1 MADVALCVY
10 IYNTFE
16 AYALKSLR
24 TIFCLVNRQTISARL
39 QLGVFTSFHP
49 AKGSKRSSHWCTS
62 FFHFPSSSSLFPF
75 SVFLSFMA
83 LRLKGTKKG
92 SDTLNAWLA
101 LVFKAKTSP
110 EFVSALICK
119 LEIYHQRRVGWLDFF
134 GLKFRSLYHWY
145 YSIFTMI
152 SSGKVSRAA
161 VL

>member
-83 LRLKGTKKG
+83 LVSKTKRYKKG
-92 SDTLNAWLA
+92 FRHFECMTGFSFQNQDKPRA
-101 LVFKAKTSP
+101 LHL
-110 EFVSALICK
+110 FVN
-119 LEIYHQRRVGWLDFF
+119 
-134 GLKFRSLYHWY
+134 LKF
-145 YSIFTMI
+145 IITV
-152 SSGKVSRAA
+152 G
-161 VL
+161 